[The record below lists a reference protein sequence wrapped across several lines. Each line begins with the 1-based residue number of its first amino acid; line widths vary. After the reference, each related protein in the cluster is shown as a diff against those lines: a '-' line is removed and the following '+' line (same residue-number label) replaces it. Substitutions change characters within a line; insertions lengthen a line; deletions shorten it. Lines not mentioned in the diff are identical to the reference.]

1 MELDLT
7 SALVA
12 GIPLML
18 IVIGVVQYVKEK
30 LSWTGTGVEVFAL
43 LFGVVMGFLYQMY
56 ITEEIVWAFRFI
68 FEGVIY
74 GLAVGLVA
82 TGIYKFYHQETR
94 ETD

>member
-1 MELDLT
+1 MTLDLT

-18 IVIGVVQYVKEK
+18 VVIGVVQYVKEK
-30 LSWTGTGVEVFAL
+30 IGWNGKGAEVFAI
-43 LFGVVMGFLYQMY
+43 LFGTLVGFGYHVYAAEVVAWNYN
-56 ITEEIVWAFRFI
+56 FI

-82 TGIYKFYHQETR
+82 TGIYKAYHEA
-94 ETD
+94 E

>member
-7 SALVA
+7 NALVA

-18 IVIGVVQYVKEK
+18 VVIGIVQYVKEK
-30 LSWTGTGVEVFAL
+30 LKWEGVGVEIFAL
-43 LFGVVMGFLYQMY
+43 VFGIVMGFLYHMY
-56 ITEEIVWAFRFI
+56 AAEEIVWVFRFI

-82 TGIYKFYHQETR
+82 TGIYKFYHQEAR
-94 ETD
+94 NGE

>member
-7 SALVA
+7 NALVA

-18 IVIGVVQYVKEK
+18 VVIGVVQYVKEK
-30 LSWTGTGVEVFAL
+30 LKWEGIGVEVFAL
-43 LFGVVMGFLYQMY
+43 VFGVVMGFLYQMY
-56 ITEEIVWAFRFI
+56 IAEEIVWAFRFV

-82 TGIYKFYHQETR
+82 TGIYKFYHQEAR
-94 ETD
+94 NGG